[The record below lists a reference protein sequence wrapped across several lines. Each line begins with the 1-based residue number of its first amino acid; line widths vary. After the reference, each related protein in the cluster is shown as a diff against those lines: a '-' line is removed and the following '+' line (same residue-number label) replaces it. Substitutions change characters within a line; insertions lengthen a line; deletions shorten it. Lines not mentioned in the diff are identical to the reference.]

1 MKKKKIL
8 IFGLPGSGKTTLSK
22 KVSERL
28 KALHLNA
35 DEIRKR
41 FDDWDFSNEGR
52 LRQAQRMKNLAKNAS
67 EDFIVLDFVCPAK
80 QFRALIAAEITIF
93 MDTIQI
99 SRFADTNKIFEMPDE
114 TEKITY
120 RIKEMNSDE
129 EAKKITTNV
138 INFDLSRQA
147 NSGTTP
153 KSIRLSTTI
162 LLPDNLISKT
172 KIISG
177 TP

>member
-41 FDDWDFSNEGR
+41 FNDWDFSNEGR
-52 LRQAQRMKNLAKNAS
+52 LRQAERMNNLAKNAS
-67 EDFIVLDFVCPAK
+67 EDFIVLDFVCPTK
-80 QFRALIAAEITIF
+80 RFRAMIAADTTIF
-93 MDTIQI
+93 MDTILS

-114 TEKITY
+114 TENITF
-120 RIKEMNSDE
+120 RIKEMNSDH
-129 EAKKITTNV
+129 EAKKITTTLMNV
-138 INFDLSRQA
+138 DLSRQA
-147 NSGTTP
+147 GLDTIS
-153 KSIRLSTTI
+153 KSISLGAEILSPHNI
-162 LLPDNLISKT
+162 ISKA

-177 TP
+177 NP